1 MLRGGFAAAVSLHLA
16 TLHTHFHMLVASKPF
31 SPVYKCNFVR
41 LFAPVRTDRQR
52 TFSKRKVDRFAVAV
66 IVVVVLCCVE
76 AKDGRGGG
84 D

>member
-1 MLRGGFAAAVSLHLA
+1 MRGGFAAAVSLHLA

-41 LFAPVRTDRQR
+41 LFAPVRT
-52 TFSKRKVDRFAVAV
+52 FSKRKADRFAVAV